1 MAHSVLSEMRG
12 RNWVTSLLVP
22 ILAAIAVGVAVV
34 VVAGANNGNGNAQA
48 PSAQAAG
55 FPPAQLAAKDFTGAT
70 VNSRVLLVAL
80 ASAGATDIA
89 AGSADGHSA
98 LWVSPDGGNTW
109 ARAAIAA
116 ERGELTGVAHGAAG
130 WLTVGTTAGQRR
142 PLVAGSPDG
151 QTWTLI
157 PAITGTGAAAMA
169 VAAGP
174 AGYVIVGH
182 GAAWYARGLAGW
194 RRAQLPK
201 ASMMAAAVTATSG
214 GFTAVGS
221 AGARP
226 AAWLSA
232 TGRSWTAVRVPLPG
246 DAATASLNYVA
257 ANGRTVAAVGTEV
270 TTGGVWRPFAVVSA
284 DAGANWTLARLPLP
298 GGAGTVTALTAAGGG
313 FIATG
318 TDGAAGNANV
328 VIWTL
333 PPGATATAGWTE
345 AAPLGAGL
353 SGAGAQAI
361 TALTAQGATVTGIGF
376 TTATAGGTGR
386 QQPTLWQSPI
396 RF

>member
-1 MAHSVLSEMRG
+1 MANSVLSEMRS

-34 VVAGANNGNGNAQA
+34 VVAGANNGNGGQT

-70 VNSRVLLVAL
+70 VTSRVLLAAI

-89 AGSADGHSA
+89 AGSADGRSA

-116 ERGELTGVAHGAAG
+116 ERGELTGLVHGAAG

-142 PLVAGSPDG
+142 PLVAGSPNG

-157 PAITGTGAAAMA
+157 PAITGAGAAAMA

-182 GAAWYARGLAGW
+182 GAAWYARGLTGW
-194 RRAQLPK
+194 RRAALPK
-201 ASMMAAAVTATSG
+201 ASMMSAVTATSG

-221 AGARP
+221 AGAHP

-232 TGRSWTAVRVPLPG
+232 TGRSWTAVQVPLPG

-257 ANGRTVAAVGTEV
+257 ANGGTVAAIGTEV
-270 TTGGVWRPFAVVSA
+270 TMGGVWRPFAVIST
-284 DAGANWTLARLPLP
+284 DAGGNWTPARLPVP
-298 GGAGTVTALTAAGGG
+298 GGTGTVTALTAAGGG

-318 TDGAAGNANV
+318 TDGAADNANV

-333 PPGATATAGWTE
+333 PPGAMARTGWTE
-345 AAPLGAGL
+345 AAPLGIGL
-353 SGAGAQAI
+353 SGVGTQAI
-361 TALTAQGATVTGIGF
+361 TALTAQGVTVTGIGF
-376 TTATAGGTGR
+376 TTAAAGKVGP